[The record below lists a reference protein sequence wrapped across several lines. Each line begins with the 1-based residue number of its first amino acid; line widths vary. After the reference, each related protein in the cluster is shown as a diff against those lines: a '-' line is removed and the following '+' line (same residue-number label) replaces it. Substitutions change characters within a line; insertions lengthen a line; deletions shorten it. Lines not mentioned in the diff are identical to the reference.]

1 MRRAKLLDRQLSL
14 LRTDIFLARGRRP
27 RWRERRWARG
37 LGELLGDEC
46 AQNNIGTGNAV
57 RRAAWG
63 WRRRRFGKKS
73 RRRVPY
79 DETLQEHLNLT
90 TR

>member
-1 MRRAKLLDRQLSL
+1 MHRAKLLDRQLSL

-27 RWRERRWARG
+27 RWRERRWAQG
-37 LGELLGDEC
+37 LGELLCDEC
-46 AQNNIGTGNAV
+46 AQKNIDAGNAL
-57 RRAAWG
+57 RRVAWAADG
-63 WRRRRFGKKS
+63 RRFGKKS

-79 DETLQEHLNLT
+79 DETLLEHLNLT